1 MDTETYTGTLQMGRR
16 YQAEIDFDPRLG
28 YTLTIPAV
36 GKTGHDIKIEWRGLE
51 HGKMQRSRYS
61 FLFTVLSE
69 SSTPVRGNRWITNV
83 ACRVL
88 RADLL

>member
-1 MDTETYTGTLQMGRR
+1 MDTESYSGTLQIGRR

-28 YTLTIPAV
+28 YTLALPAV
-36 GKTGHDIKIEWRGLE
+36 GKPGHDLKIEWRGLE
-51 HGKMQRSRYS
+51 HAKMQRSRYR

-69 SSTPVRGNRWITNV
+69 NSVAVRGNRWTTTV

-88 RADLL
+88 RADPL